1 MRLNKMKK
9 EYNFSDSI
17 KNPYIKKLKKQ
28 ISIRI
33 EKETVE
39 YFKKL
44 ALEID
49 IPYQNL
55 MNMYLRECAQ
65 NNFKPNIHWQK

>member
-1 MRLNKMKK
+1 MKK
-9 EYNFSDSI
+9 EYDFSDSI
-17 KNPYIKKLKKQ
+17 KNLYIKKLKKQ

-44 ALEID
+44 ASEID

>member
-1 MRLNKMKK
+1 MKK
-9 EYNFSDSI
+9 EYDFSNST

-28 ISIRI
+28 ISIRV
-33 EKETVE
+33 EKETIE

-44 ALEID
+44 SIELG

-55 MNMYLRECAQ
+55 MNMFLSDCA
-65 NNFKPNIHWQK
+65 NKNIRPNIQWK

>member
-1 MRLNKMKK
+1 MKK
-9 EYNFSDSI
+9 KYDFSKSTR
-17 KNPYIKKLKKQ
+17 NPYTKKLKRQ

-33 EKETVE
+33 ENDTID

-44 ALEID
+44 SSEVD

-55 MNMYLRECAQ
+55 MNMYLKECAET
-65 NNFKPNIHWQK
+65 NKRPNIHWQ

>member
-1 MRLNKMKK
+1 MKK
-9 EYNFSDSI
+9 EYNFSDST

-28 ISIRI
+28 ISIRL
-33 EKETVE
+33 ENETVE

-44 ALEID
+44 ASEID

>member
-1 MRLNKMKK
+1 MKK
-9 EYNFSDSI
+9 EYDFSGSI
-17 KNPYIKKLKKQ
+17 KNPYVKKLKKQ

-44 ALEID
+44 ASEID

>member
-1 MRLNKMKK
+1 MKK
-9 EYNFSDSI
+9 EYDFKNSI

-44 ALEID
+44 ASEID

-65 NNFKPNIHWQK
+65 NNFKPNVHWQK

>member
-1 MRLNKMKK
+1 MKN

-17 KNPYIKKLKKQ
+17 RNPYIKKLKKQ
-28 ISIRI
+28 ISIRL
-33 EKETVE
+33 ENDTVE

-44 ALEID
+44 ALEYD

-65 NNFKPNIHWQK
+65 RNLKPNISWQ

>member
-1 MRLNKMKK
+1 MKK
-9 EYNFSDSI
+9 EYDFSDSI

-44 ALEID
+44 ASEND

>member
-1 MRLNKMKK
+1 MKK

-44 ALEID
+44 VSEID

>member
-1 MRLNKMKK
+1 MKK

-28 ISIRI
+28 ISIHI
-33 EKETVE
+33 KKETVE

-65 NNFKPNIHWQK
+65 NNFKPNINWQK

>member
-1 MRLNKMKK
+1 MKK
-9 EYNFSDSI
+9 EYDFSESI
-17 KNPYIKKLKKQ
+17 KTPYIKKLKKQ

-39 YFKKL
+39 
-44 ALEID
+44 ID

-55 MNMYLRECAQ
+55 MNIYLRECAE
-65 NNFKPNIHWQK
+65 NNKKPNIHWQ

>member
-1 MRLNKMKK
+1 MKK
-9 EYNFSDSI
+9 QYDFSGSI
-17 KNPYIKKLKKQ
+17 KNPYVKKLKKQ

-33 EKETVE
+33 EKDTVE

-44 ALEID
+44 ASEID

-55 MNMYLRECAQ
+55 MNMYLRECAEK
-65 NNFKPNIHWQK
+65 NKKPNVHWQ